1 MKHLLTILSGLLV
14 ALLFARC
21 ADDDDLS
28 GGIDGLPERG
38 IVIRLSTGE
47 LDTRTQLTST
57 GDYHHVEEVWAVL
70 YKWNG
75 KESTDPTTDP
85 NNHGNYE
92 FKSATRLNLE
102 DGTPWNPY
110 EASAQSRP
118 SRDDYSTD
126 EAYDTALDD
135 YLEDMQTDYG
145 GEYGN
150 GKVQGRE
157 FVLPETND
165 MTNGTYR
172 VLCIGLDDKS
182 GKVYDLK
189 KDDGNLNL
197 GSTLAEA
204 KAKMTIE
211 TKAYEEQT
219 GTYQMYGYDGTGELF
234 AGWTEFEFEP
244 DNINIAEV
252 ELKRRVA
259 GILCYVT
266 DIPAKIE
273 NTEVKGIRLCL
284 NTKANDEIGLCR
296 LDKPWEDFGA
306 GGGYSSEYAGGTTL
320 AYQDLSDWTTDGEI
334 LKKGDEGNLVMG
346 AYIIPINVVKDAA
359 SVTNTLSVQLF
370 GGDSYDYEDG
380 NLGELIKTFNV
391 LNEQGHSTE
400 RGETAE
406 RYNILPNYIYHIGDK
421 DDDTDEP
428 MSLLGQKITVKPKV
442 WTGETIPVEFPSVPI
457 KVSMD
462 LINEYDDVYDADRYV
477 FDCIGIDDVEGY
489 GNATPPTNILGNPVA
504 EPYPLYYP
512 NTQRLYLKVSPS
524 VLKSHWKIKINR
536 CDENGTIITTP
547 DGEDGMLYILK
558 SSGYEQGYEAK
569 SPTEDNEGAK
579 IPLLLTDYAVNNSNI
594 EKRYAKI
601 TLEMFESPQAS
612 NPIDSE
618 EMIVQQYNAII
629 VKYDNRVLG
638 FSHYDWGTVRDTR
651 TGEVETDGE
660 TAMWNYDWG
669 VILAAEIFGQTTQNT
684 WENGAQNIS
693 WVKGRL
699 DDKDRYEAF
708 YDGTSKNGCAMY
720 KAAKYRLQ
728 ITDSKKETLG
738 NPTWF
743 LPARYE
749 MTQFMND
756 KFLQRDDYHIKT
768 NAFYWTS
775 STSSAGYVGSVN
787 HYSIVL
793 KYDVSDVKA
802 EAKERDESYYMRQA
816 VLISQDDN

>member
-70 YKWNG
+70 YKLEG
-75 KESTDPTTDP
+75 TDANDL
-85 NNHGNYE
+85 NNYKLKGTLT
-92 FKSATRLNLE
+92 KLGSME
-102 DGTPWNPY
+102 DGQFVAWNPY
-110 EASAQSRP
+110 GAKGEKPVHPGENASDKDMEQYEE
-118 SRDDYSTD
+118 DLKKFN
-126 EAYDTALDD
+126 DT
-135 YLEDMQTDYG
+135 YG

-150 GKVQGRE
+150 GKIQGRE
-157 FVLPETND
+157 FVLPESGA
-165 MTNGTYR
+165 MEAVTYR
-172 VLCIGLDDKS
+172 VLCIGFDKES
-182 GKVYDLK
+182 KKVYDLMS
-189 KDDGNLNL
+189 GETLNNTIFAT
-197 GSTLAEA
+197 GKTLAEA

-266 DIPAKIE
+266 DIPAMIE
-273 NTEVKGIRLCL
+273 NTKVKGIRLCL

-320 AYQDLSDWTTDGEI
+320 AYQDLTGWKQQGGSGEI
-334 LKKGDEGNLVMG
+334 LVKDENGTEVKNLVMG
-346 AYIIPINVVKDAA
+346 AYLIPINVVEDNN
-359 SVTNTLSVQLF
+359 VTNTLSVQLF

-477 FDCIGIDDVEGY
+477 FDCIGIDDVGGY

-558 SSGYEQGYEAK
+558 SSGYEQDYEAK

-638 FSHYDWGTVRDTR
+638 FSHYDWGTVWDTR

-660 TAMWNYDWG
+660 TAMWNYDW

-756 KFLQRDDYHIKT
+756 KF
-768 NAFYWTS
+768 
-775 STSSAGYVGSVN
+775 
-787 HYSIVL
+787 
-793 KYDVSDVKA
+793 
-802 EAKERDESYYMRQA
+802 
-816 VLISQDDN
+816 

>member
-70 YKWNG
+70 YKLEG
-75 KESTDPTTDP
+75 TDANDLNNYKLKGTPTKL
-85 NNHGNYE
+85 G
-92 FKSATRLNLE
+92 SME
-102 DGTPWNPY
+102 DGQFVAWNPY
-110 EASAQSRP
+110 GAKGEKPVHPGENASDKDMEQYEE
-118 SRDDYSTD
+118 DLKKFN
-126 EAYDTALDD
+126 DT
-135 YLEDMQTDYG
+135 YG

-150 GKVQGRE
+150 GKIQGRE
-157 FVLPETND
+157 FVLPESGA
-165 MTNGTYR
+165 MEAGTYR

-182 GKVYDLK
+182 GAVYDLK
-189 KDDGNLNL
+189 KKDGNLNL

-266 DIPAKIE
+266 DIPARIE
-273 NTEVKGIRLCL
+273 NTVVKGIRLCL
-284 NTKANDEIGLCR
+284 NTEANSEIGLCR

-320 AYQDLSDWTTDGEI
+320 AYQDLSDWTADGEI
-334 LKKGDEGNLVMG
+334 LKKGEEGNLVMG
-346 AYIIPINVVKDAA
+346 AYIIPINVVEDNN
-359 SVTNTLSVQLF
+359 VTNTLSVQLF

-428 MSLLGQKITVKPKV
+428 MSLLGQKITVVPKE

-558 SSGYEQGYEAK
+558 SSGYEQDYEAK

-660 TAMWNYDWG
+660 TAMWNYDW

>member
-75 KESTDPTTDP
+75 NESTDPNDP

-92 FKSATRLNLE
+92 FKSATLLKLE
-102 DGTPWNPY
+102 NGKPWNPY
-110 EASAQSRP
+110 DASTQPRP
-118 SRDDYSTD
+118 SKGDDQTD
-126 EAYDTALDD
+126 EEYDAALDA
-135 YLEDMQTDYG
+135 YLENMQTNYG

-182 GKVYDLK
+182 GEVYDLK
-189 KDDGNLNL
+189 KDGNLNL

-266 DIPAKIE
+266 DIPAMIE
-273 NTEVKGIRLCL
+273 NTKVKGIRLCL
-284 NTKANDEIGLCR
+284 NTKANGEIGLCR

-320 AYQDLSDWTTDGEI
+320 AYQDLSDWTADGEI
-334 LKKGDEGNLVMG
+334 LKKGEEGNLVMG
-346 AYIIPINVVKDAA
+346 AYIIPINVVEDNN
-359 SVTNTLSVQLF
+359 VTNTLSVQLF

-428 MSLLGQKITVKPKV
+428 MSLLGQKITVVPKE
-442 WTGETIPVEFPSVPI
+442 WKGGETIPVEFPSVPI
-457 KVSMD
+457 KVTIANS
-462 LINEYDDVYDADRYV
+462 DD
-477 FDCIGIDDVEGY
+477 FEGEILDCIGIETVLNIRNAVVHKDWYLTTTSEGVY
-489 GNATPPTNILGNPVA
+489 FKQSDGT
-504 EPYPLYYP
+504 YDKFYYP
-512 NTQRLYLKVSPS
+512 SD
-524 VLKSHWKIKINR
+524 
-536 CDENGTIITTP
+536 DEKESSDIVPVIIV
-547 DGEDGMLYILK
+547 I
-558 SSGYEQGYEAK
+558 
-569 SPTEDNEGAK
+569 
-579 IPLLLTDYAVNNSNI
+579 TDYAKYNDYKTTAV
-594 EKRYAKI
+594 EDDKR
-601 TLEMFESPQAS
+601 
-612 NPIDSE
+612 PIDIQVMVGSE
-618 EMIVQQYNAII
+618 VQDKIEAEQWNAII
-629 VKYDNRVLG
+629 VSVYDDDDNDKDSDEWRHYAAFSRYDKTEGRVGWGFNGLYGYQFLG
-638 FSHYDWGTVRDTR
+638 TGYSGTDKDLQGQYNYNHVVANKAEDWDISAIAKGHTIGYIYDANTNTVRPLGKSGDN
-651 TGEVETDGE
+651 EWCLASFWQLYALLE
-660 TAMWNYDWG
+660 TAWDYR
-669 VILAAEIFGQTTQNT
+669 Q
-684 WENGAQNIS
+684 
-693 WVKGRL
+693 
-699 DDKDRYEAF
+699 DDNFDAYNSF
-708 YDGTSKNGCAMY
+708 YLKERVNKN
-720 KAAKYRLQ
+720 
-728 ITDSKKETLG
+728 
-738 NPTWF
+738 
-743 LPARYE
+743 
-749 MTQFMND
+749 
-756 KFLQRDDYHIKT
+756 DYI
-768 NAFYWTS
+768 NCYWTS
-775 STSSAGYVGSVN
+775 SIVDGTQKYAWAGFIFRDMNY
-787 HYSIVL
+787 
-793 KYDVSDVKA
+793 
-802 EAKERDESYYMRQA
+802 RDEDNWKDFFDNSYGSGLANAKNTTNERIQKYYMRPCKII
-816 VLISQDDN
+816 LKTN

>member
-57 GDYHHVEEVWAVL
+57 GDYHHVKEVWAVL

-75 KESTDPTTDP
+75 NESTDPNDP

-92 FKSATRLNLE
+92 FKSATLLKLE
-102 DGTPWNPY
+102 NGKPWNPY
-110 EASAQSRP
+110 DASTQPRP
-118 SRDDYSTD
+118 SKGDDQTD
-126 EAYDTALDD
+126 EEYDAALDA
-135 YLEDMQTDYG
+135 YLENMQTNYG

-182 GKVYDLK
+182 GEVYDLK
-189 KDDGNLNL
+189 KDGNLNL

-320 AYQDLSDWTTDGEI
+320 AYQDLTGWKQQGGSGEI
-334 LKKGDEGNLVMG
+334 LVKDENGTEVKNLVMG
-346 AYIIPINVVKDAA
+346 AYLIPINVVDDA
-359 SVTNTLSVQLF
+359 SNVTNTLSVQLF
-370 GGDSYDYEDG
+370 GGDNYDYENG

-421 DDDTDEP
+421 DDDIDEP
-428 MSLLGQKITVKPKV
+428 MSLLGQKITVVPKI
-442 WTGETIPVEFPSVPI
+442 WTDEEIPVEFPSVPI
-457 KVSMD
+457 KPRVEVEGIPEGRI
-462 LINEYDDVYDADRYV
+462 L
-477 FDCIGIDDVEGY
+477 DCIGREITIVV
-489 GNATPPTNILGNPVA
+489 TN
-504 EPYPLYYP
+504 
-512 NTQRLYLKVSPS
+512 S
-524 VLKSHWKIKINR
+524 VLKEDWVLHSDGGIYFPTGNVSG
-536 CDENGTIITTP
+536 ENISCTNKYSATA
-547 DGEDGMLYILK
+547 DDLLLSEVR
-558 SSGYEQGYEAK
+558 
-569 SPTEDNEGAK
+569 
-579 IPLLLTDYAVNNSNI
+579 IPAILTDYA
-594 EKRYAKI
+594 KI
-601 TLEMFESPQAS
+601 TNL
-612 NPIDSE
+612 PIEDDHRTIRLSVMVGSE
-618 EMIVQQYNAII
+618 EKAFVEFKQYNAII
-629 VKYDNRVLG
+629 VGMYDDDDDRDVNLAFSRFDWNQQHIDEASARQKWPWGYYSSVPGSIYDNG
-638 FSHYDWGTVRDTR
+638 HSSENGYK
-651 TGEVETDGE
+651 
-660 TAMWNYDWG
+660 NYLSAKVG
-669 VILAAEIFGQTTQNT
+669 SAAENSWDGSAIYRCARYGYQAETTT
-684 WENGAQNIS
+684 SGIV
-693 WVKGRL
+693 VK
-699 DDKDRYEAF
+699 
-708 YDGTSKNGCAMY
+708 
-720 KAAKYRLQ
+720 
-728 ITDSKKETLG
+728 KKEAG
-738 NPTWF
+738 WY
-743 LPARYE
+743 LPAYNE
-749 MTQFMND
+749 
-756 KFLQRDDYHIKT
+756 L
-768 NAFYWTS
+768 NAFLMAAGTAKKNSQSFDAYNVVVGTENSNNYNKYWS
-775 STSSAGYVGSVN
+775 SNPVAGRAQYSWCYWLEETGNVVYDDNFSGGNDNN
-787 HYSIVL
+787 HRRQ
-793 KYDVSDVKA
+793 
-802 EAKERDESYYMRQA
+802 EYYMRNCSRDVEPA
-816 VLISQDDN
+816 N

>member
-1 MKHLLTILSGLLV
+1 M
-14 ALLFARC
+14 
-21 ADDDDLS
+21 
-28 GGIDGLPERG
+28 
-38 IVIRLSTGE
+38 
-47 LDTRTQLTST
+47 
-57 GDYHHVEEVWAVL
+57 L
-70 YKWNG
+70 YKLKDGADANDLNNYEYVTQDLLG
-75 KESTDPTTDP
+75 DP
-85 NNHGNYE
+85 N
-92 FKSATRLNLE
+92 E
-102 DGTPWNPY
+102 DGTTTAWNPY
-110 EASAQSRP
+110 EAKDERP
-118 SRDDYSTD
+118 VHPDENATDAEMKDYED
-126 EAYDTALDD
+126 ALKNFNDT
-135 YLEDMQTDYG
+135 YG

-150 GKVQGRE
+150 GKIQGRE
-157 FVLPETND
+157 FILPNSAT
-165 MTNGTYR
+165 MQAGTYR
-172 VLCIGLDDKS
+172 VLCIGFDEASKT
-182 GKVYDLK
+182 VYDLMSSE
-189 KDDGNLNL
+189 GTTLNTTIF
-197 GSTLAEA
+197 GENKTLADA
-204 KAKMTIE
+204 KATLTE

-266 DIPAKIE
+266 DIPAMIE
-273 NTEVKGIRLCL
+273 STEVKGIRLCL
-284 NTKANDEIGLCR
+284 NTEANSEIGLCR

-320 AYQDLSDWTTDGEI
+320 AYQDLSDWTADGEI
-334 LKKGDEGNLVMG
+334 LKKGEEGNLVMG
-346 AYIIPINVVKDAA
+346 AYIIPINVVEDNN
-359 SVTNTLSVQLF
+359 VTNTLSVQLF

-428 MSLLGQKITVKPKV
+428 MSLLGQKITVVPKE

-558 SSGYEQGYEAK
+558 SSGYEQDYEAK

-638 FSHYDWGTVRDTR
+638 FSHYDWGTIRDTR

-660 TAMWNYDWG
+660 TAMWNYDW

>member
-21 ADDDDLS
+21 ADDDNLS

-70 YKWNG
+70 YKLEG
-75 KESTDPTTDP
+75 TDANDLNNYKLKGTPTKL
-85 NNHGNYE
+85 G
-92 FKSATRLNLE
+92 SME
-102 DGTPWNPY
+102 DGQFVAWNPY
-110 EASAQSRP
+110 GAKGEKPVHPGENASDKDMEQYEE
-118 SRDDYSTD
+118 DLKKFN
-126 EAYDTALDD
+126 DT
-135 YLEDMQTDYG
+135 YG

-150 GKVQGRE
+150 GKIQGRE
-157 FVLPETND
+157 FVLPESGA
-165 MTNGTYR
+165 MEAGTYR

-182 GKVYDLK
+182 GAVYDLK
-189 KDDGNLNL
+189 KKDGNLNL

-211 TKAYEEQT
+211 TKVYEEQT

-284 NTKANDEIGLCR
+284 NTKANTEIGLCR

-320 AYQDLSDWTTDGEI
+320 AYQDLSDWTADGEI
-334 LKKGDEGNLVMG
+334 LKKGEEGNLVMG
-346 AYIIPINVVKDAA
+346 AYIIPINVVEDNN
-359 SVTNTLSVQLF
+359 VTNTLSVQLF

-428 MSLLGQKITVKPKV
+428 MSLLGQKITVVPKE

-558 SSGYEQGYEAK
+558 SSGYEQDYEAK

-660 TAMWNYDWG
+660 TAMWNYDW

>member
-21 ADDDDLS
+21 ADDDNLS

-204 KAKMTIE
+204 KAKMAIE
-211 TKAYEEQT
+211 TKAYEGQT

-266 DIPAKIE
+266 DIPARIE
-273 NTEVKGIRLCL
+273 NTMVKGIRLCL

-306 GGGYSSEYAGGTTL
+306 GGGGDASSYGGTTL
-320 AYQDLSDWTTDGEI
+320 AYRDLSDWEADGEI
-334 LKKGDEGNLVMG
+334 LTNDEGKNLTMG
-346 AYIIPINVVKDAA
+346 VYLIPIDVVNDTELG
-359 SVTNTLSVQLF
+359 SNFNTLSVQLF
-370 GGDSYDYEDG
+370 GGENYQFNEETG
-380 NLGELIKTFNV
+380 KVTGGELIKTFTV

-400 RGETAE
+400 ETEE

-421 DDDTDEP
+421 DDDIDEP
-428 MSLLGQKITVKPKV
+428 MSLLGQKITVKPEV
-442 WTGETIPVEFPSVPI
+442 WTDKEIPVEFPSVPI
-457 KVSMD
+457 YNAMRLVYPT
-462 LINEYDDVYDADRYV
+462 NPDDIKNTDWVGYGDNYV
-477 FDCIGIDDVEGY
+477 FDCIGIDDDNNSAYKADYYMG
-489 GNATPPTNILGNPVA
+489 A
-504 EPYPLYYP
+504 PYDK
-512 NTQRLYLKVSPS
+512 RLYLEVSPS
-524 VLKSHWKIKINR
+524 VLKDGWTLRINSNNNASDDDNDR
-536 CDENGTIITTP
+536 
-547 DGEDGMLYILK
+547 MLYFSTK
-558 SSGYEQGYEAK
+558 EDDGTYTYSDEGYT
-569 SPTEDNEGAK
+569 SEGK
-579 IPLLLTDYAVNNSNI
+579 ETVYVPLLLTSYASEDGDDTRIVTI
-594 EKRYAKI
+594 ELTPEGESTPKAF
-601 TLEMFESPQAS
+601 LE
-612 NPIDSE
+612 
-618 EMIVQQYNAII
+618 VKQYNAII
-629 VKYDNRVLG
+629 VTWDDGKEKRG
-638 FSHYDWGTVRDTR
+638 FSREDWNGGATVQWGYDGFSV
-651 TGEVETDGE
+651 G
-660 TAMWNYDWG
+660 
-669 VILAAEIFGQTTQNT
+669 EIFNWQITYPWGDGQDNLNYAKGSIDGSTS
-684 WENGAQNIS
+684 G
-693 WVKGRL
+693 VKNS
-699 DDKDRYEAF
+699 DF
-708 YDGTSKNGCAMY
+708 QSSAMY
-720 KAAKYRLQ
+720 YCARKF
-728 ITDSKKETLG
+728 ITIESNKKTFSKD
-738 NPTWF
+738 WY
-743 LPARYE
+743 LPARSELYYFLE
-749 MTQFMND
+749 SQGND
-756 KFLQRDDYHIKT
+756 VGKDP
-768 NAFYWTS
+768 YWTS
-775 STSSAGYVGSVN
+775 SPYGNRRAHRNYIENGKVAYGSLN
-787 HYSIVL
+787 LDIYGPTI
-793 KYDVSDVKA
+793 
-802 EAKERDESYYMRQA
+802 ERDKQYRMRPA
-816 VLISQDDN
+816 CNL

>member
-21 ADDDDLS
+21 ADDDNLS

-75 KESTDPTTDP
+75 NESTDPNDP

-92 FKSATRLNLE
+92 FKSATLLKLE
-102 DGTPWNPY
+102 NGKPWNPY
-110 EASAQSRP
+110 DASTQPRP
-118 SRDDYSTD
+118 SKGDDQTD
-126 EAYDTALDD
+126 EEYDAALDA
-135 YLEDMQTDYG
+135 YLENMQTNYG

-182 GKVYDLK
+182 GEVYDLK
-189 KDDGNLNL
+189 KDGNLNL

-219 GTYQMYGYDGTGELF
+219 VTYQMYGYDGTGELF

-273 NTEVKGIRLCL
+273 STEVKGIRLCL

-320 AYQDLSDWTTDGEI
+320 AYQDLTGWKQQGGSGEI
-334 LKKGDEGNLVMG
+334 LVKDENGTEVKNLVMG
-346 AYIIPINVVKDAA
+346 AYLIPINVVDDA
-359 SVTNTLSVQLF
+359 SNVTNTLSVQLF
-370 GGDSYDYEDG
+370 GGDNYDYENG

-421 DDDTDEP
+421 DDDIDEP
-428 MSLLGQKITVKPKV
+428 MSLLGQKITVKPKI
-442 WTGETIPVEFPSVPI
+442 WTDEEIPVEFPSVPI
-457 KVSMD
+457 KVTIENS
-462 LINEYDDVYDADRYV
+462 DD
-477 FDCIGIDDVEGY
+477 FEGEILDCIGIETVLNIRNAVVHKDWYLTTTTSEGVY
-489 GNATPPTNILGNPVA
+489 FKQSDGT
-504 EPYPLYYP
+504 YDKFYYP
-512 NTQRLYLKVSPS
+512 SD
-524 VLKSHWKIKINR
+524 
-536 CDENGTIITTP
+536 DEKESSDIVPVTIVI
-547 DGEDGMLYILK
+547 
-558 SSGYEQGYEAK
+558 
-569 SPTEDNEGAK
+569 
-579 IPLLLTDYAVNNSNI
+579 TDYAKYNDYNTTAV
-594 EKRYAKI
+594 EDDKR
-601 TLEMFESPQAS
+601 
-612 NPIDSE
+612 PIDIQVMVDSE
-618 EMIVQQYNAII
+618 VQDKIEAEQWNAII
-629 VKYDNRVLG
+629 VTLEDDEGKEYAVG
-638 FSHYDWGTVRDTR
+638 FSRENKPQMTWGYFDTSPYNIFDDFEGIR
-651 TGEVETDGE
+651 SVDDYYGSRNYERALKNADGWDTSAIKAGAENSISIINEKELSVEEG
-660 TAMWNYDWG
+660 G
-669 VILAAEIFGQTTQNT
+669 
-684 WENGAQNIS
+684 
-693 WVKGRL
+693 
-699 DDKDRYEAF
+699 
-708 YDGTSKNGCAMY
+708 
-720 KAAKYRLQ
+720 
-728 ITDSKKETLG
+728 
-738 NPTWF
+738 WF
-743 LPARYE
+743 LPAFYELNALFELAWTYKDRGNDASYSALNLREYAGGNDLNRY
-749 MTQFMND
+749 
-756 KFLQRDDYHIKT
+756 
-768 NAFYWTS
+768 WS
-775 STSSAGYVGSVN
+775 SSVVGSTLYQSWAGYFPANLRSHGN
-787 HYSIVL
+787 GW
-793 KYDVSDVKA
+793 KDFFNNDVSGA
-802 EAKERDESYYMRQA
+802 NANNRRERTYYLRSCTM
-816 VLISQDDN
+816 VEM